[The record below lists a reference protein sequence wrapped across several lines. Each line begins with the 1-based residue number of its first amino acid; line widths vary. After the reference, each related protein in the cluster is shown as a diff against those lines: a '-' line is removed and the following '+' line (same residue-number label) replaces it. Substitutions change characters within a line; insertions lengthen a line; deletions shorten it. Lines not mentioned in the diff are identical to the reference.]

1 MFKFI
6 SKAMLSMVMDKNA
19 REKLGKRKAP
29 AKKASSQKNTAAKKN
44 TATQKN
50 TAAQKKNRAP
60 LPEAETPILAKR
72 PNAERA
78 IKKILAGTTKAE
90 KTEAF
95 QKLLSGKL
103 AKAKPGSAKASPSA
117 AGKGSRGDAKSREKL
132 IATALAVQRAQAHLL
147 DGVND
152 KMREKIRRLATAK
165 MGDDGP
171 TKH

>member
-19 REKLGKRKAP
+19 REKLEKRKAP
-29 AKKASSQKNTAAKKN
+29 AKKASSK
-44 TATQKN
+44 KN
-50 TAAQKKNRAP
+50 TAAQKKNCAP
-60 LPEAETPILAKR
+60 LPEAETPVLAKR

-78 IKKILAGTTKAE
+78 IKKILAGTKAE